1 MTKRVR
7 VGVLGAGSWANAV
20 HLPALAKRDDVELVV
35 VSRRDGDLACQI
47 AERFGVEHATTDW
60 QEALRYGLDAVI
72 VASPPSVHLQQV
84 TAALES
90 GAHVLAEKPFAI
102 TSEDAWRMVDASR
115 RTGRTLLIAFGW
127 NHMPL
132 IQGARR
138 LMDER
143 RIGAIEFLTLE
154 IRVAVRELL
163 MNGTGYRNPAS
174 DVLPPRP
181 ETFVR
186 PDVSGGGQAPVTMS
200 HAFGVALFLSRL
212 DAASVYAQLWNGP
225 IGVDV
230 HDAMIVTFENGAIGA
245 INGASSHESKPNV
258 EWEIAVFGTGGQLQL
273 DSVTADVH
281 FGSADGNIYRAD
293 LPPNAGVY
301 EPTGPLRTL
310 ISVAQGGLAGDE
322 SPAELGARTVE
333 LVEASFRSARSGR
346 AESVPSPA
354 RPACEGAMPAGPG
367 RGR

>member
-1 MTKRVR
+1 MKRQR
-7 VGVLGAGSWANAV
+7 LVLNNA
-20 HLPALAKRDDVELVV
+20 
-35 VSRRDGDLACQI
+35 
-47 AERFGVEHATTDW
+47 
-60 QEALRYGLDAVI
+60 
-72 VASPPSVHLQQV
+72 
-84 TAALES
+84 
-90 GAHVLAEKPFAI
+90 
-102 TSEDAWRMVDASR
+102 
-115 RTGRTLLIAFGW
+115 LLIALVAMGAYFASKSAAFLTGGNFANIGTNSAILAVVAVAATGLLIAGYVDLSVGSVVGLSGTLASMAVVQWHWSPWLAMLFG
-127 NHMPL
+127 
-132 IQGARR
+132 IA
-138 LMDER
+138 
-143 RIGAIEFLTLE
+143 IGA
-154 IRVAVRELL
+154 
-163 MNGTGYRNPAS
+163 G
-174 DVLPPRP
+174 
-181 ETFVR
+181 
-186 PDVSGGGQAPVTMS
+186 
-200 HAFGVALFLSRL
+200 
-212 DAASVYAQLWNGP
+212 
-225 IGVDV
+225 
-230 HDAMIVTFENGAIGA
+230 IGA